1 MNLFL
6 MTAYLILFLNLLWII
21 NLPFIVVLAS
31 KTNQHEI
38 TFFYV
43 FCLTLSSMSFMIS
56 YLYYKREIYKYPQ
69 RAFVLLNLVN
79 LFHVVLLLSFIHY
92 ANTIGQTNNILY
104 IAGFVYIYLPVLINS
119 LETIT
124 IIHQNKRLEYY

>member
-1 MNLFL
+1 

-38 TFFYV
+38 NFFYV

-69 RAFVLLNLVN
+69 RAFVLLNFVN

-104 IAGFVYIYLPVLINS
+104 IAGFVYIYLPILINS
-119 LETIT
+119 LETIK
-124 IIHQNKRLEYY
+124 IIHDNKPLGCY

>member
-1 MNLFL
+1 

-38 TFFYV
+38 NFFYV

-56 YLYYKREIYKYPQ
+56 YLYYKREFYKYPQ
-69 RAFVLLNLVN
+69 RAFVLLNFVN

-119 LETIT
+119 LETIK
-124 IIHQNKRLEYY
+124 IIHENKRLEYY

>member
-1 MNLFL
+1 

-31 KTNQHEI
+31 KANQHEI
-38 TFFYV
+38 NFFYV

-69 RAFVLLNLVN
+69 RAFVLLNFVN

-92 ANTIGQTNNILY
+92 ANTIGQASNTLY

-119 LETIT
+119 LETIK
-124 IIHQNKRLEYY
+124 IIHENKRLEYY

>member
-1 MNLFL
+1 
-6 MTAYLILFLNLLWII
+6 MTAYLILFLNFLWII

-56 YLYYKREIYKYPQ
+56 YLYYKREFYKYPQ
-69 RAFVLLNLVN
+69 KAFILLNFIN

-92 ANTIGQTNNILY
+92 ANTIGQTSNILY

-124 IIHQNKRLEYY
+124 IIHENKRLELH